1 MKTVFLSDIH
11 VDINRKIMAAMNTP
25 SAKTVNV
32 TICKPA
38 NKCQAPKC
46 GVQEK
51 FRNIKKDMEKTPE
64 MISPVKR
71 QILNV

>member
-1 MKTVFLSDIH
+1 MRAVGRVESVLVAEKKKRS
-11 VDINRKIMAAMNTP
+11 
-25 SAKTVNV
+25 
-32 TICKPA
+32 KPA

>member
-1 MKTVFLSDIH
+1 MSPQPRKDDAQKGIVFFLVPDGTWK
-11 VDINRKIMAAMNTP
+11 R
-25 SAKTVNV
+25 
-32 TICKPA
+32 KPA

>member
-1 MKTVFLSDIH
+1 MSSFYTNIFPAGDWF
-11 VDINRKIMAAMNTP
+11 
-25 SAKTVNV
+25 
-32 TICKPA
+32 CKPA

>member
-1 MKTVFLSDIH
+1 MEQKFY
-11 VDINRKIMAAMNTP
+11 
-25 SAKTVNV
+25 
-32 TICKPA
+32 ICKPA

-46 GVQEK
+46 GVQKK
-51 FRNIKKDMEKTPE
+51 FRNIKKDMGKTPE